1 MHAQESLAGP
11 LLPGNPM
18 TFSQSTHSHSPR
30 DKFPTPLFS
39 VLQQPLA
46 PSSWLKSLPP
56 ISLRSNWKRR
66 PTPHSN
72 CSINCPGVTLQAL
85 TKGTLSTR
93 AQDPPC
99 SRLTLR
105 AHPLSCTASTST
117 CSHFSFCCLLSIPH
131 PPPATTLFLC
141 FP

>member
-46 PSSWLKSLPP
+46 PSSWLKSLLP
-56 ISLRSNWKRR
+56 ISLRINQKRT
-66 PTPHSN
+66 PTAHSN
-72 CSINCPGVTLQAL
+72 CSINCPGGDSPGSSGHPLH
-85 TKGTLSTR
+85 LSTGSAR
-93 AQDPPC
+93 AQGSVC
-99 SRLTLR
+99 KHTLFPALP
-105 AHPLSCTASTST
+105 AHQHAVIST
-117 CSHFSFCCLLSIPH
+117 FCCLLLIPH